1 MRAGLIAAF
10 MIGLSSFFL
19 YYTHELRTFTLV
31 AMATSFTLW
40 CYHQLMQRAK
50 PSRWWSIG
58 MFLGIFT
65 LLHTHYFAMPVVG
78 ALGLYHLIFQRR
90 HWWRPAIPTVAAG
103 AIAALWLPIFFAG
116 FNNVQGEVELHGRA
130 ISFFESFTEVI
141 YYFSNGFPLLLV
153 GLLVILTVLGWRVK
167 ALRFIVWMAV
177 VSLTFIA
184 ALNEVTHVLTTSRI
198 RYLIVMWP
206 LLAVWLGV
214 GLAHLKQIRYGVLI
228 SGALVAVWF
237 AGALY
242 ANVQPTF
249 LGALNLDPYPRWR
262 TITNAIK
269 AHSQP
274 TDAFVFHAGTLAGQA
289 SYPLAYASAG
299 LGMPSFI
306 SLALYDDTSPEN
318 QSWAQ
323 EQVVA
328 AQRIWYGL
336 DRGVASESWREEFEA
351 LLNSDFVTCGTFAE
365 DDRLTLWLYARSMA
379 YCPGGD
385 VLATF
390 GSGITL
396 TGLETTQSAATLQ
409 LALGF
414 EVTQDVPLH
423 TYSVAVQMLD
433 GTGQPIAQADAGLPP
448 GDFATVSLTVPL
460 ESVAAGDYP
469 LHLIV
474 YNWQTGER
482 LPAIRITESTAS
494 DSLQLDTISLE

>member
-1 MRAGLIAAF
+1 M
-10 MIGLSSFFL
+10 
-19 YYTHELRTFTLV
+19 
-31 AMATSFTLW
+31 
-40 CYHQLMQRAK
+40 
-50 PSRWWSIG
+50 
-58 MFLGIFT
+58 
-65 LLHTHYFAMPVVG
+65 
-78 ALGLYHLIFQRR
+78 
-90 HWWRPAIPTVAAG
+90 
-103 AIAALWLPIFFAG
+103 
-116 FNNVQGEVELHGRA
+116 
-130 ISFFESFTEVI
+130 
-141 YYFSNGFPLLLV
+141 
-153 GLLVILTVLGWRVK
+153 
-167 ALRFIVWMAV
+167 
-177 VSLTFIA
+177 
-184 ALNEVTHVLTTSRI
+184 THVLTTSRI

-214 GLAHLKQIRYGVLI
+214 GLAHLKQIRYGALI
-228 SGALVAVWF
+228 SGVLVAIWF

-242 ANVQPTF
+242 ANLQPTF

-274 TDAFVFHAGTLAGQA
+274 TDAFVFHAGTLASQT

-323 EQVVA
+323 EQVAA

-336 DRGVASESWREEFEA
+336 DQGVASESWREDFEA
-351 LLNSDFVTCGTFAE
+351 MLNSDFINCGTFAE
-365 DDRLTLWLYARSMA
+365 DDRLTLWLSARSEA

-396 TGLETTQSAATLQ
+396 TGLETTQSADVLQ

-414 EVTQDVPLH
+414 DVAPDVPPH
-423 TYSVAVQMLD
+423 TYSIAVQMLD
-433 GTGQPIAQADAGLPP
+433 DTGQPIAQADAGLPP
-448 GDFATVSLTVPL
+448 GDFAIVSLSVPL
-460 ESVAAGDYP
+460 ESVTAGDYP

-482 LPAIRITESTAS
+482 LQAMHITESTTR
-494 DSLQLDTISLE
+494 DSLQLDTISVE